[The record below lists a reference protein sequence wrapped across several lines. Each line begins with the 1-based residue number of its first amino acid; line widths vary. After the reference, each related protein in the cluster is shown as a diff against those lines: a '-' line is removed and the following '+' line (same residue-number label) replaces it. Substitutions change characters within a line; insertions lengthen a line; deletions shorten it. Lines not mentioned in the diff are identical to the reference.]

1 MFIFN
6 DLSLVNS
13 LWLGNLFSFCII
25 FKYVVGTNCVR
36 FIIICLADVENDL
49 GLIMSEFRK

>member
-36 FIIICLADVENDL
+36 FIIICLANVENDL